1 MIRFWNAF
9 VKITGWPVQ
18 FFCFRTKVYYEDKK
32 VQSRHI
38 KGPAILISNHTSVFD
53 YPVYLFVFVSR
64 TLRFQMAEVL
74 FRKKMLGRL
83 LRHLGGI
90 YVDRDGHGFG
100 FLTKSQEILSKG
112 GVVGVFPEGRIP
124 RPEETRP
131 LEFKVSAAYLAL
143 RSGVP
148 VIPVVTNG
156 SYFKRARARV
166 LIGKPLLADD
176 LVPEGLGEK
185 ETLQLASDRLRQRI
199 MELETLLDETG
210 KTTKS

>member
-9 VKITGWPVQ
+9 TKITGWPVQ

-32 VQSRHI
+32 VQSRRI

-53 YPVYLFVFVSR
+53 YAVYLFVFFSR
-64 TLRFQMAEVL
+64 TLRFQMAELL
-74 FRKKMLGRL
+74 FKKRFLGRL
-83 LRHLGGI
+83 LRLLGGI

-100 FLTKSQEILSKG
+100 FLTKSQDILSRG

-124 RPEETRP
+124 LPEETRP

-143 RSGVP
+143 SSGVP

-156 SYFKRARARV
+156 SYFKRSRARV
-166 LIGKPLLADD
+166 LIGKPLLASD
-176 LVPEGLGEK
+176 LIPEGLDEK
-185 ETLQLASDRLRQRI
+185 QSLQSASEQLRQRI
-199 MELETLLDETG
+199 IDLETLLHE
-210 KTTKS
+210 KR